1 MREIFEDVLA
11 FVTLVGLGFVILMWG
26 AIVEAMAGI

>member
-1 MREIFEDVLA
+1 MKEIVEDVLA
-11 FVTLVGLGFVILMWG
+11 FATLAGLGFVILMWG